1 MKSIIINTNKPI
13 QKSTEKPPPKTR
25 EKIINL
31 PNDISQNIIQ
41 NINNHQYQL
50 NIINKLYLDET
61 FPEKKFIISE
71 LKSKISSYKQ
81 QDIKKT
87 IHEKDN
93 LISIDDVIEKLVSC
107 KLKCYYCN
115 KNTFIFFDKVRDSYQ
130 WTLDRLNNLDEHTS
144 DNTIISCLKCNLE
157 RRRKN
162 SEKFKFTKQLETNII
177 KIKKL

>member
-1 MKSIIINTNKPI
+1 MKSILINTNNNKNSNIKPR
-13 QKSTEKPPPKTR
+13 PKTR
-25 EKIINL
+25 EKINNIS
-31 PNDISQNIIQ
+31 NDISQNIIQ
-41 NINNHQYQL
+41 NINNHQFQI
-50 NIINKLYLDET
+50 NIINKLYLQET

-71 LKSKISSYKQ
+71 LKSKINSYKQ

-93 LISIDDVIEKLVSC
+93 LISFDDVVEKLVSS
-107 KLKCYYCN
+107 KLKCCYCN
-115 KNTFIFFDKVRDSYQ
+115 KNIFILFDKVRDSYQ

-144 DNTIISCLKCNLE
+144 QNTIISCLKCNLE

-162 SEKFKFTKQLETNII
+162 SEKFKFTKQLENNII

>member
-1 MKSIIINTNKPI
+1 MKSIIINTNNNKNYNIKP
-13 QKSTEKPPPKTR
+13 TPKTR
-25 EKIINL
+25 EKINNIS
-31 PNDISQNIIQ
+31 NDISQNIIQ
-41 NINNHQYQL
+41 NINNHQFQI
-50 NIINKLYLDET
+50 NIINKLYLQET

-71 LKSKISSYKQ
+71 LKSKINSYKQ

-93 LISIDDVIEKLVSC
+93 LISFDDVVEKLVSS

-115 KNTFIFFDKVRDSYQ
+115 KNIFILFDKVRDSYQ

-144 DNTIISCLKCNLE
+144 QNTIISCLKCNLE